1 MTITPELIAFIC
13 SILGLLGFIYRIS
26 GKYHISISRLD
37 NIEKSI
43 ILMGTLNQKV
53 LTLEHNYLNLSN
65 HTVTK
70 MDAARTEAEIDN
82 LKSNMND
89 IKTALQ
95 DFMKATAVQY
105 QEINNY
111 VIKINGQYLEI
122 KSILSKNVL
131 Q

>member
-1 MTITPELIAFIC
+1 
-13 SILGLLGFIYRIS
+13 
-26 GKYHISISRLD
+26 
-37 NIEKSI
+37 
-43 ILMGTLNQKV
+43 MGTLNQKV

-70 MDAARTEAEIDN
+70 MDAARIEAEIDN